1 MTWVDCQLIMGDE
14 TFIYTTGLCARS
26 QDRALHGVADW
37 PGVDAP
43 RSIRGMRGGGT
54 GYLQTRGF
62 VLEGRELRAD
72 ADVRGYLRV
81 GATEGRGELL
91 PGLG

>member
-1 MTWVDCQLIMGDE
+1 MRAVTRSSASRSGRLAWRGCPAIDTWH
-14 TFIYTTGLCARS
+14 AR
-26 QDRALHGVADW
+26 R
-37 PGVDAP
+37 
-43 RSIRGMRGGGT
+43 GGT

>member
-1 MTWVDCQLIMGDE
+1 MRPSSILRGYARGHKIERFTEWQI
-14 TFIYTTGLCARS
+14 GLAWMPR
-26 QDRALHGVADW
+26 DRYVACE
-37 PGVDAP
+37 A
-43 RSIRGMRGGGT
+43 GGGT